1 MRARWEVT
9 AIAVHVLSMRAT
21 QPPSSASGQGCPTI
35 HPVASFVAVSSSSAA
50 ANMVTRLILIDA
62 ANRVSA
68 VVSRRRNAAAWMSQ
82 CPAAGSVSIVIVMH
96 VGPESR

>member
-1 MRARWEVT
+1 MRARWAVT
-9 AIAVHVLSMRAT
+9 ATAVHVLSMRAT

-35 HPVASFVAVSSSSAA
+35 HPVASFVALSSSSAA

-68 VVSRRRNAAAWMSQ
+68 VVTSQKRRRLDEPVPCGW
-82 CPAAGSVSIVIVMH
+82 SVSIVIVMH